1 MLFGDMYPLS
11 TLKAG
16 YMADGCVTP
25 PHSYRY
31 AYHYYCCYYYYC
43 YRVFFIVV
51 IIGSVITV
59 IVILSM
65 IMIVITIIIPEARQP
80 LQSSEA
86 LRDALRQI
94 PFSRPQLRDEGAQE
108 DANRAKNKRKC
119 PAVM

>member
-1 MLFGDMYPLS
+1 MAVSLRPILIIMLIIIIIVIIMIA
-11 TLKAG
+11 TA
-16 YMADGCVTP
+16 
-25 PHSYRY
+25 
-31 AYHYYCCYYYYC
+31 
-43 YRVFFIVV
+43 FFVV
-51 IIGSVITV
+51 IIGSVITI